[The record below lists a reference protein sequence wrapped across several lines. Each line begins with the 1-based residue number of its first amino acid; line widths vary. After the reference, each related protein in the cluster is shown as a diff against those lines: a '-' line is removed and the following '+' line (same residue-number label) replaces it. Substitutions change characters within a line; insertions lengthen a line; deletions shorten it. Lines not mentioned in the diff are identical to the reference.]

1 MPDKMIKAIRNF
13 IASYILEHK
22 YPPSVREIAD
32 GVGLK
37 STSSAQH
44 YLDIMIEA
52 GILETDT
59 KPRQPR
65 ALRIPGMSIVI
76 SQMSNDGTDR
86 IWNTV
91 KKNNKPVSSLESQLD
106 FLEKQGLFEE
116 QTDSDIDEDWIPCDV
131 ALPEEKINPVTM
143 DYYEYEVTFQSDDL
157 SDIRH
162 YKFGDGHWWNGPG
175 IMDKYVTAWR
185 QRPEP
190 YRRKQ
195 NNCCK

>member
-1 MPDKMIKAIRNF
+1 MPGEMIKAIRNF

-37 STSSAQH
+37 STSSAQQ

-65 ALRIPGMSIVI
+65 ALRIPETSVTI
-76 SQMSNDGTDR
+76 
-86 IWNTV
+86 
-91 KKNNKPVSSLESQLD
+91 
-106 FLEKQGLFEE
+106 LEKGSYIASAYNEYCQKNHKSLGDPEYQMQFML
-116 QTDSDIDEDWIPCDV
+116 DSNISEGWIPCDV
-131 ALPEEKINPVTM
+131 ALPEEKINPVTK
-143 DYYEYEVTFQSDDL
+143 DYYEYEVTFQSGDFLDV
-157 SDIRH
+157 RH

-190 YRRKQ
+190 YQRKAE
-195 NNCCK
+195 